1 MHSHYHHLDVNPQ
14 CWLPNWGEAA
24 AEQKEYISLSGSSL
38 LLQGLDKRKPPKWR
52 GRDERKKKGPCREQ
66 IKQIWQLPA
75 KRGQKQFCFQMG
87 TGPSETCR
95 INPYQSCTLTSSA
108 IHSCLYLDNTL
119 KPEERTNLGTA
130 LHWADESALQCA
142 FSLGRKGRIG
152 RGQHCRRQQ
161 YKETAAE
168 FDAEAAHHVGN
179 ILVQCSWPKS
189 SSLAEH
195 ILQHERNKHIPLG
208 NSQAFQLQNA
218 GTAKPKA
225 LGTAHAS
232 NSKTENVL

>member
-1 MHSHYHHLDVNPQ
+1 MNKKGRGREHTKQICSCLQ
-14 CWLPNWGEAA
+14 KGTETALLPNGITE
-24 AEQKEYISLSGSSL
+24 
-38 LLQGLDKRKPPKWR
+38 
-52 GRDERKKKGPCREQ
+52 
-66 IKQIWQLPA
+66 
-75 KRGQKQFCFQMG
+75 
-87 TGPSETCR
+87 PSETHR
-95 INPYQSCTLTSSA
+95 INPYQSCTLMPSA
-108 IHSCLYLDNTL
+108 IHSCSCLDNTL
-119 KPEERTNLGTA
+119 KPGERTNLSTA

-168 FDAEAAHHVGN
+168 LDAEAAHHVGN

-189 SSLAEH
+189 SSPAEH
-195 ILQHERNKHIPLG
+195 ILQHERNKHIPHG
-208 NSQAFQLQNA
+208 NSQAFQLQSA

-232 NSKTENVL
+232 NNKTENIL